1 VMLDEQWDAFAAIP
15 IKDAVKSSR
24 VSPLR

>member
-1 VMLDEQWDAFAAIP
+1 MLDEQWDAFAAIP